1 MAAEILTESCK
12 GADRREQYQSS
23 NINWK
28 TVKAHRGEHDWL
40 EWKSNETAGLRD
52 KEEQMGVVDQ
62 LEPMQCVW
70 RWMPVI
76 CLENVVSNAD
86 VCNGALC
93 WEVDVVG
100 EPGNCS
106 DCAIVVVSASNVESA
121 KERAQVAAN
130 LVALKQVVA

>member
-1 MAAEILTESCK
+1 MLTGENNIKAAISTGTLSRHCEASTTGWS
-12 GADRREQYQSS
+12 G
-23 NINWK
+23 
-28 TVKAHRGEHDWL
+28 KATKLQDCV
-40 EWKSNETAGLRD
+40 T
-52 KEEQMGVVDQ
+52 KEEEMDVVDQ

-76 CLENVVSNAD
+76 CLENVESNAD
-86 VCNGALC
+86 VCNGALR
-93 WEVDVVG
+93 WVVDVVG